1 MAVTKQTYELSPT
14 WTASGLADTFRS
26 AFIDAGIMTEWFDSF
41 LSGSVENRI
50 LQVVNDA
57 TKTYGTVYYWF
68 MFTTASVKVHTAL
81 NWDATTHVPTGTQ
94 YQDYYSTTTNSNVSH
109 SALYSSA
116 TGGNSSSLVAQT
128 SLTLTRYTSAI
139 NTSCTWFVLRQ
150 TAFLTFLIP
159 FGAYTA
165 TPFVNQNI
173 FAFNGLM
180 VVEPQS
186 YYNLGF
192 WSKAGLTRRTYLGA
206 VAAGGATIPQYYNTQ
221 TLLQSYGGIGDFS
234 QATSS
239 NLNSTVN
246 AIRLP
251 TALASVHTGL
261 TADYTPVFTSIQ
273 CSPYLPP
280 LPSDFAM
287 CVYYIS
293 GAVAIQ
299 DTFVVSAGVEEYE
312 VIMRFAFSSSDSLL
326 FLARTVG

>member
-1 MAVTKQTYELSPT
+1 MAVTKQTYTLSPT

-26 AFIDAGIMTEWFDSF
+26 AFIDAGLMTEWYDAF

-50 LQVVNDA
+50 LEVANDA

-68 MFTTASVKVHTAL
+68 MFTTFQASVHTAL
-81 NWDATTHVPTGTQ
+81 SWDATSHVPTGTQ
-94 YQDYYSTTTNSNVSH
+94 YQDYYSTTTNSDASQSV
-109 SALYSSA
+109 LYGGSS
-116 TGGNSSSLVAQT
+116 GGNATNLVATT

-139 NTSCTWFVLRQ
+139 NTSCTWFILRQ

-165 TPFVNQNI
+165 NPFINQNI

-180 VVEPQS
+180 VVEPHS
-186 YYNLGF
+186 GSSLAF
-192 WSKAGLTRRTYLGA
+192 WHKGGITRRTYLGA
-206 VAAGGATIPQYYNTQ
+206 VAAGGATISQYYWSKTH
-221 TLLQSYGGIGDFS
+221 LQSYGAIQSYIQNTD
-234 QATSS
+234 S
-239 NLNSTVN
+239 NLNLSVN
-246 AIRLP
+246 TIRLP
-251 TALASVHTGL
+251 TALTSVHTGL
-261 TADYTPVFTSIQ
+261 TANYTPVFTSIQ

-312 VIMRFAFSSSDSLL
+312 VIMRFALQSNASIL